1 MALSIFSKRSAS
13 IAALMA
19 VTLSLAACGGGTT
32 TTTESPAA
40 DGAATSPEASPAA
53 SNLSGAILADGSS
66 TVYPV
71 TEAMAEEFGKANP
84 GVKVTVG
91 TSGTGGGFEKFCGG
105 ETDISNASRP
115 IKDTE
120 VEKCKAAGIEYVEIP
135 VAVDALTV
143 VVNPQNDWAT
153 CLTVDELKKIWEPGA
168 QGKVSSWDQI
178 NPKFPKEPL
187 QLYGPGTDSGTFDYF
202 TKEINGEEGASRG
215 DYTASEDDNVLVTG
229 VEGSKGAL
237 GYFGYAY
244 FIENEDKLK
253 AVEID
258 GGKGCVAPNKEDVV
272 NNTYAPLSRPLFIYV
287 TKKALAKPEVKAFID
302 FYTDA
307 ANRGLVEETGYVG
320 LPDDA
325 YAKVKESLK

>member
-1 MALSIFSKRSAS
+1 MAFSIFSKRSAS
-13 IAALMA
+13 FAALTA
-19 VTLSLAACGGGTT
+19 VTLSLAACGGGTPT
-32 TTTESPAA
+32 AESPAA
-40 DGAATSPEASPAA
+40 DGAAMSPDASPAA

-71 TEAMAEEFGKANP
+71 TEAMAEEFGAANP
-84 GVKVTVG
+84 GVKITVG

-105 ETDISNASRP
+105 ETDVSNASRA

-143 VVNPQNDWAT
+143 VVNPENTWAT
-153 CLTVDELKKIWEPGA
+153 CLTLAELKKMWEPAA
-168 QGKVSSWDQI
+168 QGKVKTWNQI
-178 NPKFPKEPL
+178 NSSFPNEPL

-202 TKEINGEEGASRG
+202 TDEINGEEGASRG

-229 VEGSKGAL
+229 VEGGKGAL
-237 GYFGYAY
+237 AYFGYAY
-244 FIENEDKLK
+244 YIENEGKLK
-253 AVEID
+253 ALEID
-258 GGKGCVAPNKEDVV
+258 GGKGCVAPNKEDVI

-287 TKKALAKPEVKAFID
+287 SKKALAEKPEVKAFVD
-302 FYTDA
+302 FYTDP
-307 ANRGLVEETGYVG
+307 ANRGFVEETGYVG